1 MGVFSGALS
10 LRRYRVAG
18 DVPDDF
24 RTRYADALQ
33 SNAFHPPQSAQH
45 KAEVLGW
52 CEVHNLLDV
61 TFDVSERW
69 LYNQYLVAAL
79 RVDKKTVPA
88 KLFRAHLD
96 KRVAAWCQENG
107 RTRCPGSA
115 RLELKDNLEAEM
127 LLQTLPRVT
136 TAEFCWNVVEG
147 WLVFHNNGDA
157 MNDRFRT
164 LFRNTFGLVL
174 HPWSPLDFLG
184 DQPDL
189 QAALEVAGLSDYRPA
204 EDAR

>member
-1 MGVFSGALS
+1 MPVFSGALT

-18 DVPDDF
+18 EVPDDF
-24 RTRYADALQ
+24 RTRYADALRA
-33 SNAFHPPQSAQH
+33 NAFHPPPSAQH

-52 CEVHNLLDV
+52 CEVHNLLD
-61 TFDVSERW
+61 TEFDVPERW
-69 LYNQYLVAAL
+69 LYNQYLVAAM

-96 KRVAAWCQENG
+96 KKVAAWCQEQG
-107 RTRCPGSA
+107 RTRCPASVKV
-115 RLELKDNLEAEM
+115 ELKDLLEADM
-127 LLQTLPRVT
+127 LARCLPRVT

-147 WLVFHNNGDA
+147 WLAFHNASDG

-184 DQPDL
+184 DRPDL
-189 QAALEVAGLSDYRPA
+189 VMALEVAGLSDYRP
-204 EDAR
+204 EETSP